1 MVRKALKSDEISGA
15 SQPAAEGQKRDVNMV
30 IVHAADQ
37 PFGEAP
43 TQATMRVIPFLDHL
57 AQDTSSILPSPIHMV
72 QQSSQYAMQVVYK
85 SDKSAE
91 EVVMPCQK
99 VLCLIR
105 SKKPSKTDPIASGF
119 KLTTDG
125 VEYILHIVGEHP
137 STVQEYTVTAFCSTE
152 NVTAYRLDPPRG
164 APQHALVTLSSVVEG
179 TFVVDQVQHITRGE
193 ADTGKLISPAP
204 LFSVAVSLH
213 TPSRKRG
220 GKWTDE
226 CSPLCANRVK
236 ILGRSGSD
244 APVDK
249 AGA

>member
-1 MVRKALKSDEISGA
+1 MGDFIEAHAQHTSLFPTVASAKVVRKALMSDKISGA
-15 SQPAAEGQKRDVNMV
+15 SQLAAGGQHRDVNMV

-72 QQSSQYAMQVVYK
+72 QQSSQYAMQVVYN

-125 VEYILHIVGEHP
+125 VEYHQHTVGEHP

-152 NVTAYRLDPPRG
+152 NVTAYRLDYPRG

-179 TFVVDQVQHITRGE
+179 TFVVDQVQHNTRGRQKK
-193 ADTGKLISPAP
+193 ANGVAPAP
-204 LFSVAVSLH
+204 LLLGSELAYAVEE
-213 TPSRKRG
+213 TPR
-220 GKWTDE
+220 E
-226 CSPLCANRVK
+226 
-236 ILGRSGSD
+236 
-244 APVDK
+244 VD
-249 AGA
+249 G

>member
-1 MVRKALKSDEISGA
+1 MTEVTEPHEISGA
-15 SQPAAEGQKRDVNMV
+15 SQPAAGGQKPDVNMV

-91 EVVMPCQK
+91 EVVMPYQK

-119 KLTTDG
+119 QLTTDG
-125 VEYILHIVGEHP
+125 VEYILQTVGEHP

-179 TFVVDQVQHITRGE
+179 TFVVDLVQHITRGGAE
-193 ADTGKLISPAP
+193 KAKGSLQRLLS
-204 LFSVAVSLH
+204 LAVSLH

-220 GKWTDE
+220 GKWADE
-226 CSPLCANRVK
+226 FLPLSAKRVK

-244 APVDK
+244 APVEK